1 MHEMSLTA
9 SIMDI
14 IFEYARKHRFA
25 KVKIVKLS
33 FGALS
38 CIEPKALE
46 FAFEVLSKDTLAEGA
61 QLEYDIAPIVVTC
74 LDCGGDSAV
83 EEFPSLCPLCKAQD
97 VILKAGMEDLRIV
110 ELDVD

>member
-14 IFEYARKHRFA
+14 IYEYAARHGFTR
-25 KVKIVKLS
+25 VKEVKLS

-46 FAFEVLSKDTLAEGA
+46 FAFEVLSKETLAQGA
-61 QLEYDIAPIVVTC
+61 RIVYEVTPIVVTC

-83 EEFPSLCPLCKAQD
+83 QEFPSPCPLCRADD
-97 VILKAGMEDLRIV
+97 VVLKAGTEDLRIV
-110 ELDVD
+110 EMEVD

>member
-1 MHEMSLTA
+1 MHEMSLSA

-14 IFEYARKHRFA
+14 IFDYARRHGFE
-25 KVKIVKLS
+25 KVNAVRLS

-46 FAFEVLSKDTLAEGA
+46 FAFEVLAKDTLAEGA
-61 QLEYDIAPIVVTC
+61 RLEYVIHPIVVTC

-83 EEFPSLCPLCKAQD
+83 EEFPSRCPGCKSDD
-97 VILKAGMEDLRIV
+97 VVLKEGMEELKVV
-110 ELDVD
+110 EMDVT

>member
-14 IFEYARKHRFA
+14 IFEYADNHHFT
-25 KVKIVKLS
+25 KVKALKLS

-61 QLEYDIAPIVVTC
+61 HIEYDITPIVVSC

-83 EEFPSLCPLCKAQD
+83 EEFPSLCPLCRAED
-97 VILKAGMEDLRIV
+97 VVLKAGTEDLRIV
-110 ELDVD
+110 EMEVD